1 MSLTSED
8 IGAIVAAFESSD
20 WTELSLQL
28 GETRLDLSRSG
39 TPPLGAT
46 PATVP
51 ASTPAARPAPAAG
64 PTPPDTATPTGS
76 SPEPAPAP
84 TPTVASTHSE
94 VTAGTVEV
102 LAPTIGLF
110 WRSPQPG
117 APPFVEVGQRVE
129 PDDTVCIV
137 EVMKLM
143 SHVKAGTA
151 GTVMSVPVE
160 NGAMVEHGDIL
171 LVIEPAG

>member
-39 TPPLGAT
+39 TPPLAAASAT
-46 PATVP
+46 VSTPVPATG
-51 ASTPAARPAPAAG
+51 PAPAAG
-64 PTPPDTATPTGS
+64 PTPPDTAPPTVS
-76 SPEPAPAP
+76 SPDPVPAP
-84 TPTVASTHSE
+84 TPTSTHPETS
-94 VTAGTVEV
+94 ADTVEV

-151 GTVMSVPVE
+151 GTVLSVPVE